1 MRLSGNELHYNI
13 QRLAICR
20 VTPSFMNEQSEH
32 PPSEPQPGG
41 GTKAYR
47 MSFTGTAG
55 EYFRIWIVNLLLT
68 VVTLGI
74 YLPWAIVRKR
84 KYLYGNTW
92 LAEDNF
98 GFHANPVALLKGY
111 MIVVTFA
118 VIYGLGGYLNPI
130 IPAIVVILVLL
141 LYPFIIWKVLRFR
154 TRNSSY
160 RNIRFDF
167 SGTLP
172 VAYKRFLIWA
182 ILIPFTL
189 GLIYPYLAYLQK
201 DYMFNNLSFGDQE
214 SKFKGRAG
222 LFYLTYLSA
231 AGWVFLISFVSLFLL
246 GVTFELIENF
256 FTIPFYTGYL
266 ALIPIYALLLFALT
280 LARVLIFVK
289 IYNHVWKNTT
299 LGRGISFRSVFELWP
314 YLKIQVV
321 NGLAIFFS
329 LGLAIPWATVRKLK
343 YLAECMFVS
352 ADKDQLDKVVQ
363 TATASDTALGDA
375 AVDYLDFDIG

>member
-1 MRLSGNELHYNI
+1 
-13 QRLAICR
+13 
-20 VTPSFMNEQSEH
+20 MNEQSEH
-32 PPSEPQPGG
+32 PSSEPQPGG
-41 GTKAYR
+41 ETKTYR
-47 MSFTGTAG
+47 MSFTGAAG

-92 LAEDNF
+92 LSEDNF

-130 IPAIVVILVLL
+130 IPAVVFIIGVFF
-141 LYPFIIWKVLRFR
+141 YPFIIWKAIRFR

-160 RNIRFDF
+160 RNIRFNF
-167 SGTLP
+167 SGTLS

-201 DYMFNNLSFGDQE
+201 DYMFNNLSYGDQE
-214 SKFKGRAG
+214 SEFKGRGGKFYPPYLAAVG
-222 LFYLTYLSA
+222 IGVGGFYAFLLVFAILQISLGGFWATNFYLLPVATMIIGY
-231 AGWVFLISFVSLFLL
+231 GVFL
-246 GVTFELIENF
+246 
-256 FTIPFYTGYL
+256 FTIATGK
-266 ALIPIYALLLFALT
+266 
-280 LARVLIFVK
+280 VLIFVR
-289 IYNHVWKNTT
+289 IQNYVWSKTK

-343 YLAECMFVS
+343 YLAECMFVT

-363 TATASDTALGDA
+363 TATASDTGLGDA

>member
-1 MRLSGNELHYNI
+1 
-13 QRLAICR
+13 
-20 VTPSFMNEQSEH
+20 MNEQSEH
-32 PPSEPQPGG
+32 SPSGPQPGRE
-41 GTKAYR
+41 TRTFR

-98 GFHANPVALLKGY
+98 GFHANPIALLKGY
-111 MIVVTFA
+111 LIVVTFA
-118 VIYGLGGYLNPI
+118 VIYGVGGYVNPI
-130 IPAIVVILVLL
+130 IPAIVVILVVL

-160 RNIRFDF
+160 RNIRFNF

-172 VAYKRFLIWA
+172 VAYKRFLLWA

-201 DYMFNNLSFGDQE
+201 DYMLNNLSYGDQK
-214 SKFKGRAG
+214 SKFKGRVG

-231 AGWVFLISFVSLFLL
+231 VGWVFLLFVVPLFLLSHAFAEIATVDPTPNLMSFFFVGIFMYSLFLFS
-246 GVTFELIENF
+246 V
-256 FTIPFYTGYL
+256 
-266 ALIPIYALLLFALT
+266 T
-280 LARVLIFVK
+280 LARVLVFVK

-299 LGRGISFRSVFELWP
+299 MGSGISFRSGFELWP

-343 YLAECMFVS
+343 YLAECMLVT

-363 TATASDTALGDA
+363 TATAREGAAGDA

>member
-1 MRLSGNELHYNI
+1 
-13 QRLAICR
+13 
-20 VTPSFMNEQSEH
+20 MNEQSE
-32 PPSEPQPGG
+32 PSPSGPQPGRE
-41 GTKAYR
+41 TRTFR
-47 MSFTGTAG
+47 MSFTGTTG

-98 GFHANPVALLKGY
+98 GFHANPIALLKGY
-111 MIVVTFA
+111 LIVVTFA
-118 VIYGLGGYLNPI
+118 VIYGVGGYVNPI
-130 IPAIVVILVLL
+130 IPAIVVILVVL

-160 RNIRFDF
+160 RNIRFNF
-167 SGTLP
+167 SGTLS
-172 VAYKRFLIWA
+172 VAYKRFLLWA

-201 DYMFNNLSFGDQE
+201 DYMLNNLSYGDQE
-214 SKFKGRAG
+214 SEFKGRSG
-222 LFYLTYLSA
+222 KFYRTYLSA
-231 AGWVFLISFVSLFLL
+231 VGIGVIGFITTSIVFNFLFL
-246 GVTFELIENF
+246 G
-256 FTIPFYTGYL
+256 GYGTSQFN
-266 ALIPIYALLLFALT
+266 LLFAAGLIIGYGVFLLSIAT
-280 LARVLIFVK
+280 GRVLIFVN
-289 IYNHVWKNTT
+289 IQNYVWPRTK
-299 LGRGISFRSVFELWP
+299 LGGGISFRSVFELWP
-314 YLKIQVV
+314 LLKIQVV

-343 YLAECMFVS
+343 YLAECMLVT

-363 TATASDTALGDA
+363 SAIASESAVGDA
-375 AVDYLDFDIG
+375 AVEYLDFDIG

>member
-1 MRLSGNELHYNI
+1 
-13 QRLAICR
+13 
-20 VTPSFMNEQSEH
+20 MNEQSEH

-41 GTKAYR
+41 ESRTYR

-84 KYLYGNTW
+84 KYLYGNSW

-111 MIVVTFA
+111 MIVLTFG
-118 VIYGLGGYLNPI
+118 VIYGLGGYVSPI
-130 IPAIVVILVLL
+130 IPVIVLVIVLL
-141 LYPFIIWKVLRFR
+141 LYPFIIWKAIRFR

-160 RNIRFDF
+160 RNIRFNF

-172 VAYKRFLIWA
+172 VAYKRFLLWA

-201 DYMFNNLSFGDQE
+201 DYMLNNLSYGDLE
-214 SKFKGRAG
+214 SEFKGRG
-222 LFYLTYLSA
+222 GKFYPPYLA
-231 AGWVFLISFVSLFLL
+231 AVGIGVIGVFASF
-246 GVTFELIENF
+246 NF
-256 FTIPFYTGYL
+256 FLFCNQFGG
-266 ALIPIYALLLFALT
+266 AFIPIPAALGLLLCMAIGYGAIIFSFT
-280 LARVLIFVK
+280 TGKSLIFVR
-289 IYNHVWKNTT
+289 IQNYVWSKTK
-299 LGRGISFRSVFELWP
+299 LGGGISFHSVFKLWP
-314 YLKIQVV
+314 FLKIQVV

-343 YLAECMFVS
+343 YLAECMLVT

-363 TATASDTALGDA
+363 SAIAKESAVGDA

>member
-1 MRLSGNELHYNI
+1 
-13 QRLAICR
+13 
-20 VTPSFMNEQSEH
+20 MNEQSE
-32 PPSEPQPGG
+32 PSPSGPQPGG
-41 GTKAYR
+41 ETRTFR

-111 MIVVTFA
+111 LIVVTIA
-118 VIYGLGGYLNPI
+118 VIYGVGGYVNPI
-130 IPAIVVILVLL
+130 IPAIVVIIVVL
-141 LYPFIIWKVLRFR
+141 LYPFIIWKGLRFR

-160 RNIRFDF
+160 RNIRFNF
-167 SGTLP
+167 SGTLS
-172 VAYKRFLIWA
+172 VAYKRFLLWA

-201 DYMFNNLSFGDQE
+201 DYMLNNLSYGDQKSE
-214 SKFKGRAG
+214 FKGRG
-222 LFYLTYLSA
+222 GKFYPPYLSA
-231 AGWVFLISFVSLFLL
+231 VGIGFLVVFVSWILF
-246 GVTFELIENF
+246 GIAVGAIVGPVFQHPTPF
-256 FTIPFYTGYL
+256 FIIILVPL
-266 ALIPIYALLLFALT
+266 YALLLFAFT
-280 LARVLIFVK
+280 LGKSLIFVRIQNYIWSK
-289 IYNHVWKNTT
+289 TK
-299 LGRGISFRSVFELWP
+299 LGSGISFRSVFELLP
-314 YLKIQVV
+314 LLKIQVV

-343 YLAECMFVS
+343 YLAECMLVT
-352 ADKDQLDKVVQ
+352 ADKDQIDKVVQ
-363 TATASDTALGDA
+363 STIAKEGAVGDA

>member
-1 MRLSGNELHYNI
+1 
-13 QRLAICR
+13 
-20 VTPSFMNEQSEH
+20 MNEHSDH

-41 GTKAYR
+41 ETETYR
-47 MSFTGTAG
+47 MSFSGTAG

-130 IPAIVVILVLL
+130 IPAIVFIIGILF
-141 LYPFIIWKVLRFR
+141 YPFIIWKAIRFR

-167 SGTLP
+167 SGKVS
-172 VAYKRFLIWA
+172 VAYKRYLVWP

-189 GLIYPYLAYLQK
+189 GLIYPYLAFLKK
-201 DYMFNNLSFGDQE
+201 DYLLNNLSFGDQKSE
-214 SKFKGRAG
+214 FKGRVGKFYPPFLEAVGIG
-222 LFYLTYLSA
+222 LFGAFAS
-231 AGWVFLISFVSLFLL
+231 VLIIIILQILL
-246 GVTFELIENF
+246 GVLDGESEFNL
-256 FTIPFYTGYL
+256 
-266 ALIPIYALLLFALT
+266 LT
-280 LARVLIFVK
+280 LVSLIIGYAAFFLSIAVGSVLIFVR
-289 IYNHVWKNTT
+289 IQNYVWSKTK

-343 YLAECMFVS
+343 YLAECMFVT